1 MPFVE
6 TNGITM
12 YYEVHGRGPAVV
24 LAHPGGGSHLSWWQ
38 QVPVFAE
45 SFTCITFDHR
55 GHGLTRDVPDDPGAH
70 AYPQDLLGLLDHLE
84 IEKAA
89 LVGQSMGGWT
99 SIGLAALQPQR
110 VSALVLGDST
120 GGIRDSAV
128 DQHMADM
135 RNAGARQIWAG
146 AYTRQ
151 FAADKP
157 AHRFLYHEITAMNLP
172 KPSNLGAQF
181 DVEYQVDAIVEHRI
195 PTLFIVGEQDSLM
208 PAHIIEPVAR
218 RLPGAQLVR
227 VPGAAHS
234 VYFEQSEAFN
244 RIVLD
249 FLNAERLG

>member
-55 GHGLTRDVPDDPGAH
+55 GHGLTRDVSDDPGAH

-110 VSALVLGDST
+110 VSALVMGDST

-128 DQHMADM
+128 DQHMARHAQRQGTPDLG
-135 RNAGARQIWAG
+135 RSLHPAVCRRQAGPPLSVPRDHGHEPAQAG
-146 AYTRQ
+146 
-151 FAADKP
+151 
-157 AHRFLYHEITAMNLP
+157 
-172 KPSNLGAQF
+172 
-181 DVEYQVDAIVEHRI
+181 
-195 PTLFIVGEQDSLM
+195 
-208 PAHIIEPVAR
+208 
-218 RLPGAQLVR
+218 
-227 VPGAAHS
+227 
-234 VYFEQSEAFN
+234 
-244 RIVLD
+244 
-249 FLNAERLG
+249 